1 MEIENKYAIQQHG
14 YLSSSSSYDQ
24 TSAPAESLPFH
35 IEINRTYEND
45 MKLDIDLLRTSLLE
59 KKVNY
64 DSVAGQVFGGLQ
76 RQEYDNLRHRANLM
90 QERIKLHHRHL
101 DDIDSRHLQIQE
113 MLFGVKLHQTP
124 DTIKRQSTLEGQ
136 LLQLESQRRE
146 EELSF
151 WKDTVELREKLFEGA
166 SDYTANK
173 QRYDMFSEV
182 EERDG

>member
-1 MEIENKYAIQQHG
+1 MEIENDYTIQKSE
-14 YLSSSSSYDQ
+14 YLSSSGSYGQ
-24 TSAPAESLPFH
+24 PATPNESLPLL
-35 IEINRTYEND
+35 IEINRNYEND

-64 DSVAGQVFGGLQ
+64 DSLAGQVFGSLQ
-76 RQEYDNLRHRANLM
+76 RQEYDNLRHRANVM

-101 DDIDSRHLQIQE
+101 DDIDHRHLQIQE
-113 MLFGVKLHQTP
+113 MLFGVKLHKTP
-124 DTIKRQSTLEGQ
+124 DTLKRQSTLEGQ

-146 EELSF
+146 EELGF

-166 SDYTANK
+166 SDYTANR

-182 EERDG
+182 EQPDG